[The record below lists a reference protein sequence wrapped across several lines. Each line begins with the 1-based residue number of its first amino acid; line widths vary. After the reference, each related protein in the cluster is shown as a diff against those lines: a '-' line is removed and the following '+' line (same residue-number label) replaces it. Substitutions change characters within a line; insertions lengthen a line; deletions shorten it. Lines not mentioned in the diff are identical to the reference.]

1 MSTSSAR
8 VDVDYDEEIEY
19 LEDQDY
25 LKRGTRKGSGNKGD
39 LTIQNSNG
47 YIHVG
52 FDA

>member
-1 MSTSSAR
+1 M
-8 VDVDYDEEIEY
+8 DDDEEIRY
-19 LEDQDY
+19 LEDKEY

-47 YIHVG
+47 GIDVR